1 MIRKHAAPA
10 LLAAAALQ
18 ASLAYGLGLGDIT
31 LHSSL
36 NERLDAD
43 IRLRG
48 IGDLNPAQILIRLGS
63 GIDFDRAGV
72 ERLQYLSDLRFEVR
86 LDGSG
91 GGIVHVTTNR
101 PVSEPYMDFI
111 VEARWP
117 NGRVLREY
125 TVLLDLPVYTN
136 AGATSAAPPMRR
148 REPIVRSSDDGGLA
162 SGSGEYR
169 VRSGDTLWR
178 IASHSRPSGVSVQQ
192 MMNAIQRDN
201 PRAFIGGDMNR
212 MLAGVVLRLP
222 QGSDIDRLSGT
233 SAPTAPAPS
242 AQPVEQA
249 APSLTPV
256 ESAAVAAQSV
266 EEDTANDA
274 YLAIAGDSGAPVG
287 EQAAGGESIAADSSS
302 STEAT
307 SEQLTA
313 AQESLLAAERANA
326 ELQTRVTALEA
337 QVADFQ
343 KISELEQQQHPEAA
357 APPVTAQEP
366 GFLERVLQSTVTL
379 VAVALALL
387 AGMVAFLFRR
397 RRSVSEFVP
406 APFEAPRVDSTRVE
420 GGEAAH
426 AGVARAAPVPAPV
439 PVSVPHT
446 PSGTA
451 VAEGEDITD
460 PLVEADVCLAYGHA
474 ERAESILR
482 DALRT
487 RGDDPEVRLKLMD
500 VLASRHDESEFLRQY
515 GALASDPKGRRA
527 ARDIL
532 EQHGLLNWIEEGP
545 AAAAGLAAVTVEPA
559 LNREQPFDID
569 LAAELQ
575 QVADTLGGPADSG
588 AQQRGVMLAKTE
600 QAIARAAAE
609 LGFDA
614 ETLATTSIDTDSF
627 GETGAAGDLELS
639 LDLDEFAAGDK
650 AEFDLPLGELELGGP
665 SADVPAPTLD
675 DDLAMLAGSDETAT
689 KLDLARAYLDMGDRE
704 GACDI
709 LEEVRSEGNEEQRA
723 EAASLLERARTVQ

>member
-10 LLAAAALQ
+10 LLAAVALQ

-31 LHSSL
+31 LHSAL

-48 IGDLNPAQILIRLGS
+48 IGDLNPAQILVRLGS

-72 ERLQYLSDLRFEVR
+72 DRLQYLSDLRFEVR

-91 GGIVHVTTNR
+91 GGVVHVTTNR

-111 VEARWP
+111 IEARWP

-136 AGATSAAPPMRR
+136 AGAAGAAAPVRR
-148 REPIVRSSDDGGLA
+148 QESIARTGDDGGLA
-162 SGSGEYR
+162 SGNGEYR

-192 MMNAIQRDN
+192 MMNAILRDN

-212 MLAGVVLRLP
+212 ILAGAVLRLP
-222 QGSDIDRLSGT
+222 QGSDIDNLS
-233 SAPTAPAPS
+233 SPTTPAVPVPS
-242 AQPVEQA
+242 VQPVDQA
-249 APSLTPV
+249 APSPV
-256 ESAAVAAQSV
+256 ESNPVTTQPV
-266 EEDTANDA
+266 DEDTASDA
-274 YLAIAGDSGAPVG
+274 YLAIAGDSGAPAG
-287 EQAAGGESIAADSSS
+287 EQATGGETAAADSSS
-302 STEAT
+302 HTEAAT
-307 SEQLTA
+307 DQLTA
-313 AQESLLAAERANA
+313 AQESLLAAERANI

-343 KISELEQQQHPEAA
+343 KIAELEQQHQPPPAVPTPEQGFFERIVHSTAA
-357 APPVTAQEP
+357 
-366 GFLERVLQSTVTL
+366 L
-379 VAVALALL
+379 VAFALVLL

-406 APFEAPRVDSTRVE
+406 APFDAPSIDRTQAG
-420 GGEAAH
+420 GGEAA
-426 AGVARAAPVPAPV
+426 RSAAPAPHAPASTV
-439 PVSVPHT
+439 D
-446 PSGTA
+446 
-451 VAEGEDITD
+451 AEGEDITD
-460 PLVEADVCLAYGHA
+460 PLTEADVCLAYGHA

-482 DALRT
+482 DALRA
-487 RGDDPEVRLKLMD
+487 RGDDPEVRLKLMEI
-500 VLASRHDESEFLRQY
+500 LASRHDESEFLRQY
-515 GALASDPKGRRA
+515 GALASDSKGRRA

-532 EQHGLLNWIEEGP
+532 EQHGLLSWIGEGP
-545 AAAAGLAAVTVEPA
+545 ATGAGLAAVTVEPA

-575 QVADTLGGPADSG
+575 QVADTLGGPAGSG
-588 AQQRGVMLAKTE
+588 ADQRGAMLAKTE

-609 LGFDA
+609 LDLDA
-614 ETLATTSIDTDSF
+614 EALATTSIDTDSF
-627 GETGAAGDLELS
+627 GGTGTAGDLELS
-639 LDLDEFAAGDK
+639 FDLDEFAGGEPDEAADK
-650 AEFDLPLGELELGGP
+650 AEFDLPRGELELAG
-665 SADVPAPTLD
+665 STDDAPASTLD

-689 KLDLARAYLDMGDRE
+689 KLDLARAYLDMGDLE

-709 LEEVRSEGNEEQRA
+709 LEEVESEGNAEQRA
-723 EAASLLERARTVQ
+723 EAASLLERARAVQ